1 MSAQG
6 SPRRRR
12 DRHGRGPRGPL
23 GPSWSTL
30 TRSRGARFADEVR
43 AAVERVPPHYLG
55 QLKGLRVVVTEVP
68 GPYPQDGVEPVAL
81 ARVVPASAAG
91 PAAIVIH
98 RRALEMR
105 ADGTL
110 ERRRLV
116 RDVVAESLAELL
128 GREPDELD
136 PTYRPPED

>member
-1 MSAQG
+1 M
-6 SPRRRR
+6 
-12 DRHGRGPRGPL
+12 
-23 GPSWSTL
+23 
-30 TRSRGARFADEVR
+30 
-43 AAVERVPPHYLG
+43 ERVPPHYLG

>member
-1 MSAQG
+1 M
-6 SPRRRR
+6 
-12 DRHGRGPRGPL
+12 
-23 GPSWSTL
+23 
-30 TRSRGARFADEVR
+30 
-43 AAVERVPPHYLG
+43 ERVPPRYLG

-68 GPYPQDGVEPVAL
+68 GPQSQNSEEPVAL
-81 ARVVPASAAG
+81 ARVVPPSNAG

-98 RRALEMR
+98 RRAVELR
-105 ADGTL
+105 AEGTL

>member
-1 MSAQG
+1 M
-6 SPRRRR
+6 
-12 DRHGRGPRGPL
+12 
-23 GPSWSTL
+23 
-30 TRSRGARFADEVR
+30 
-43 AAVERVPPHYLG
+43 ERVTPRYLG
-55 QLKGLRVVVTEVP
+55 QLKGLRVIVTEVP
-68 GPYPQDGVEPVAL
+68 GPDPQGSEEPVAL

-91 PAAIVIH
+91 PAVIVIH
-98 RRALEMR
+98 RRVLEMR
-105 ADGTL
+105 SDGML